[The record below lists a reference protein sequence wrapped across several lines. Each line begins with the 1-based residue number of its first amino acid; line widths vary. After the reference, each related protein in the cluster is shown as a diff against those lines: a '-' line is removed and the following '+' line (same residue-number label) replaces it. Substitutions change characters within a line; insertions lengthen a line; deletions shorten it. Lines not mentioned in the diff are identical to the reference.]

1 MAKQRL
7 TENFSLSWGESLNI
21 QKLPLQEDIDK
32 KIIVEGTEKKV
43 LAKWEIPVWRLGKKN
58 LNGRTYKESLGKR
71 VEKVYKETMTANLAD
86 HPDKDGSVKDILSVS
101 GNPHVREGILWVDS
115 VIVDEVFE
123 KKLEKMVEAGYGL
136 GVSSSVMGDVDSDG
150 NVLDESVELDRWY
163 DWVLSP
169 SYEVYATKECK
180 KESVEQKET
189 IEEKITIDNI
199 KESKS
204 MSDEK
209 RQKLYEKSMRDN
221 LNKILEDADK
231 KEVISE
237 KILAFEE
244 AATFV
249 SDDFLPDM
257 KKAIEEKI
265 VTLKADSLVLAEKG
279 KTVDSLN
286 EKIELTESE
295 KKALTEKITLLEND
309 NKALTEK
316 YETSC
321 KLLDETK
328 EYANNAVVLLESADA
343 ETGSKFSAREY
354 LEIVESLEKTNT
366 EKSAFKE
373 KIAELEQKLTKV
385 TNFKNQYK
393 EKVAV
398 LEKKISEMEVVLDA
412 YQAEPEVIPEDEDT
426 YNTDD
431 FDYGNYSDAPIED
444 ELDLDIGNDD
454 EVEDYYNDLVDSDQ
468 RYEAVKKEI
477 LKCKTVLEAQR
488 TALRLKNLVEGQEKR
503 KIKESFSSKDGPD
516 IKNLNH
522 FRY

>member
-1 MAKQRL
+1 
-7 TENFSLSWGESLNI
+7 
-21 QKLPLQEDIDK
+21 
-32 KIIVEGTEKKV
+32 
-43 LAKWEIPVWRLGKKN
+43 
-58 LNGRTYKESLGKR
+58 
-71 VEKVYKETMTANLAD
+71 
-86 HPDKDGSVKDILSVS
+86 
-101 GNPHVREGILWVDS
+101 
-115 VIVDEVFE
+115 
-123 KKLEKMVEAGYGL
+123 
-136 GVSSSVMGDVDSDG
+136 
-150 NVLDESVELDRWY
+150 
-163 DWVLSP
+163 
-169 SYEVYATKECK
+169 
-180 KESVEQKET
+180 
-189 IEEKITIDNI
+189 
-199 KESKS
+199 

-316 YETSC
+316 YEISC

-343 ETGSKFSAREY
+343 EAGSKFSAREY

-373 KIAELEQKLTKV
+373 KISELEQKLVKV

-431 FDYGNYSDAPIED
+431 FDYGNYTDAPVED

-454 EVEDYYNDLVDSDQ
+454 EVQGYYNDLVDSDQ
-468 RYEAVKKEI
+468 RYEAIKKEI

-488 TALRLKNLVEGQEKR
+488 TALRLKNLVEGQDKR
-503 KIKESFSSKDGPD
+503 KIKESFSNSDGPD
-516 IKNLNH
+516 VRSLN
-522 FRY
+522 RKGWL